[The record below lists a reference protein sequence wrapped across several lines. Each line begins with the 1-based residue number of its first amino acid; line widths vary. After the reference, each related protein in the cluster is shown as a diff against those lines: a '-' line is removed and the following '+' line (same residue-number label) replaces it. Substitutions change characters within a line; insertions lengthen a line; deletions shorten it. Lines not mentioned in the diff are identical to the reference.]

1 MSEIVSHI
9 SDTARWVAVYRAV
22 ETRRPDALFRDPFAE
37 QLAGARGREIA
48 SHMGSPRRFGWPTI
62 LRTRLIDELVLTS
75 VAQGCDRV
83 LNLAAGLD
91 TRPYRLAL
99 PRELVWI
106 EADLPG
112 MIDDKERLLAD
123 ARPICQLSREKVDL
137 ADARARDVFL
147 TRALAGAHKALILT
161 EGLLLYLPAATV
173 SELGRDFHA
182 RSNVAW
188 WMMDLSSPSVL
199 KLLRKRLRHKLP
211 SDAQMQF
218 APPEGTSFFKPLGW
232 RAEDVKSIFRAAAA
246 HRRLPRFLQLVSRFV
261 KDAPADH
268 PGNGFFLAIV
278 RFARS

>member
-1 MSEIVSHI
+1 MSEIVSNI

-37 QLAGARGREIA
+37 RLAGARGQEIA
-48 SHMGSPRRFGWPTI
+48 DQMWSTRRFAWPTI
-62 LRTRLIDELVLTS
+62 VRTRLIDDLVLAS

-99 PRELVWI
+99 PRELVWV
-106 EADLPG
+106 EADLPA
-112 MIDDKERLLAD
+112 MIDDKERMLAD
-123 ARPICQLSREKVDL
+123 ERPLCRLSRERVNL
-137 ADARARDVFL
+137 ADARARDAFL
-147 TRALAGAHKALILT
+147 TRALAGARKALILT

-173 SELGRDFHA
+173 SELGRDFHG

-188 WMMDLSSPSVL
+188 WMMDLSSPAML
-199 KLLRKRLRHKLP
+199 KFVRKKLRHKLP

-218 APPEGTSFFKPLGW
+218 APPEGTAFFKPLGW
-232 RAEDVKSIFRAAAA
+232 RAEDVKSIFRAAAQ
-246 HRRLPRFLQLVSRFV
+246 HRRLPGFLQMMSRFI
-261 KDAPADH
+261 KEPPADN
-268 PGNGFFLAIV
+268 PGKALFFAIV